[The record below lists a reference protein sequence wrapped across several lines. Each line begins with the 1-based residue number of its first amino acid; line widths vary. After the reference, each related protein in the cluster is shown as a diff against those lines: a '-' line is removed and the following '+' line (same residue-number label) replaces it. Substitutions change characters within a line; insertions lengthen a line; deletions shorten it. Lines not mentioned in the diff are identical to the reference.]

1 MKIEKFRYN
10 FNKCFLLLKQNKR
23 KVDFIYSYRENTK
36 SIKKKF
42 YLKFNQFKS
51 NFDFNSS
58 SN

>member
-36 SIKKKF
+36 SIKKK
-42 YLKFNQFKS
+42 
-51 NFDFNSS
+51 NFI
-58 SN
+58 